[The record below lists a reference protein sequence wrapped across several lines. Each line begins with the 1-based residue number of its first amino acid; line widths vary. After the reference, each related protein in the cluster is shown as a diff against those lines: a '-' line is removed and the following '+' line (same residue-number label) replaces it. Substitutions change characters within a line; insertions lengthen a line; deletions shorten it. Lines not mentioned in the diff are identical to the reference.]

1 MAQVVMIE
9 NKTSPGVLRPSELSQ
24 LVEALQH
31 QAGEFN
37 ESPWV
42 EHGYCK
48 PIEVKE
54 LTSGAPPA
62 GAYNLIFLDD
72 TSVKGALG
80 FHEDENGT
88 NIPVSYC
95 TVKEAREDDV
105 AVSEVASHELLE
117 MVVDPHVESEN
128 EVRTVEHDNKTYIV
142 EVADPLESAGYKAPN
157 GAELANFVWP
167 KWFGLAQ
174 TRHNLLQYGELKNPF
189 ELADQG
195 YISIKEVGKEW
206 TQIFGYKRT
215 SLPPWADRLLRIE
228 GKKVSDHPL
237 PFETENIIGGARG

>member
-9 NKTSPGVLRPSELSQ
+9 DKTSPGVLRPSELKQ

-54 LTSGAPPA
+54 LISGAPPA
-62 GAYNLIFLDD
+62 GAYNLILLDD

-105 AVSEVASHELLE
+105 APSEVASHELLE

-128 EVRTVEHDNKTYIV
+128 EVRTVEHNENIYIV
-142 EVADPLESAGYKAPN
+142 EIADPLEGYGYKAPN
-157 GAELANFVWP
+157 GADLANWVNP
-167 KWFGLAQ
+167 KYFDLPQ
-174 TRHNLLQYGELKNPF
+174 TRLALIHRAAPITSSF
-189 ELADQG
+189 ELPDTG
-195 YISIKEVGKEW
+195 YISIKKPGQEW
-206 TQIFGYKRT
+206 TQIFGFKRT

-228 GKKVSDHPL
+228 KPRPTVKKGMH
-237 PFETENIIGGARG
+237 